1 MNRLVNYN
9 YGIIEKIGVLKS
21 VYIRSKDGFVVMF
34 YVYALLFLTIY
45 MSLLLNMVSAMQFV
59 TMFIMEGVL
68 VILMMTDGLSIC
80 LIGLSI
86 FLSLICFVYSWFQKY
101 RLREFQMVLM
111 LIDLLVVNMFL
122 QLDLLVLFILYE
134 VLILPVFLYIGL

>member
-1 MNRLVNYN
+1 MNRLVNNN